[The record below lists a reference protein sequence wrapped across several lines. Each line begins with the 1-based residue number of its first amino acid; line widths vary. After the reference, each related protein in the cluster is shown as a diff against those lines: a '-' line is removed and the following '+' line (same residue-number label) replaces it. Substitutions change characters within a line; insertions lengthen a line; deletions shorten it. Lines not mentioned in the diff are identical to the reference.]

1 MSASARL
8 KLPFLSAGQAQ
19 KEFYHNEALQ
29 TLDLLAAAAVE
40 EATRSDPPPA
50 PAVGSCYIIG
60 GSPTGEWAGRADCVA
75 GYTSGGW
82 RYIPPIEGMTA
93 YVKAAGVW
101 ACYRSGVWEVGRL
114 RGNRL
119 IVDGVQVVGGRLAAI
134 AGPSGGATVDA
145 ESRVAIDQI
154 LAALRGHGL
163 IET

>member
-8 KLPFLSAGQAQ
+8 NLPFLSAGQAQ

-50 PAVGSCYIIG
+50 PTVGSCYIIG
-60 GSPTGEWAGRADCVA
+60 SSPTGEWAGRTDSVA

-93 YVKAAGVW
+93 YVKSAGVW
-101 ACYRSGVWEVGRL
+101 ACYRSGVWELCAV
-114 RGNRL
+114 RGNSVVLEGLQVLGSRL
-119 IVDGVQVVGGRLAAI
+119 PAI

-145 ESRVAIDQI
+145 ESRATIDRI
-154 LAALRGHGL
+154 LAALREHGL
-163 IET
+163 IES